1 MHGEERNILSKRDAE
16 RYKEEQIKQETERAR
31 ILKGGDVRGYKKII
45 QESDV
50 ARPPAVL

>member
-16 RYKEEQIKQETERAR
+16 KFKEEQIKQETERAR
-31 ILKGGDVRGYKKII
+31 ILKGGDVRGYQKII
-45 QESDV
+45 QEADV

>member
-1 MHGEERNILSKRDAE
+1 MHGDERNILSKRDAE
-16 RYKEEQIKQETERAR
+16 RFKEEQIKQEAERAK
-31 ILKGGDVRGYKKII
+31 ILKGGDVKRYQKII

>member
-1 MHGEERNILSKRDAE
+1 MHGDERNILAKRDAE
-16 RYKEEQIKQETERAR
+16 RYKDEQIKLETERAQ
-31 ILKGGDVRGYKKII
+31 ILKGGDVRGFQKII

>member
-1 MHGEERNILSKRDAE
+1 MHGDERNILSKRDAE
-16 RYKEEQIKQETERAR
+16 RFKEEQIKQETERAK
-31 ILKGGDVRGYKKII
+31 ILKGGDVKGYQKII